1 MINIYSTKQVLYSTY
16 ALVLVLCSCN
26 RELDSHNDTSFIQFT
41 DNILRFNS
49 LEELNQVV
57 NSLKISDT
65 YNLNTKTTPDFV
77 SLRQS
82 LIEQGL
88 RNFTDEELT
97 IIQEEGLLYEPEDSL
112 ISDPYYC
119 AVLNKDREIIVGN
132 NYYRYVKDGVIKCN
146 VSDLMTL
153 EDTLDNQIQSID
165 TSELSAGETVTL
177 RNDVQFTK
185 LDYSSTKSVETD
197 SEILS
202 TGGNIILRPRPDTPP
217 QSEENPSVAY
227 DGTKLILADGTS
239 ISKNNLRSI
248 SFKNG
253 EENSNSNDINWF
265 ERLWGEI
272 VGLNVYAIQEYDSR
286 HRMKLKLFCE
296 DYLIYRSVGMTVRM
310 QKKVLGIW
318 WRIKADEFRY
328 GWSAIECIYKY
339 PQILFPQP
347 PPINGIRPVSNIPAV
362 MKKNFPF
369 AEEDIILMNLDFIN
383 YDFTTGDLNRFL
395 CNGIK
400 SCANTLQKWINSN
413 GNDADNP
420 KGLFAVNEDDNVVY
434 VVFPQGEELAYNTG
448 REIVKWDCDWFY
460 GKYVIGFSFG
470 LGYSYF
476 GVSSIQFESA
486 SKISIGRGCIYAAV
500 KFNGEWRGCVIRT
513 E

>member
-26 RELDSHNDTSFIQFT
+26 RELELERDSHNDTSFIQFT

-310 QKKVLGIW
+310 QKK
-318 WRIKADEFRY
+318 
-328 GWSAIECIYKY
+328 
-339 PQILFPQP
+339 
-347 PPINGIRPVSNIPAV
+347 
-362 MKKNFPF
+362 
-369 AEEDIILMNLDFIN
+369 
-383 YDFTTGDLNRFL
+383 
-395 CNGIK
+395 
-400 SCANTLQKWINSN
+400 
-413 GNDADNP
+413 
-420 KGLFAVNEDDNVVY
+420 
-434 VVFPQGEELAYNTG
+434 
-448 REIVKWDCDWFY
+448 
-460 GKYVIGFSFG
+460 
-470 LGYSYF
+470 
-476 GVSSIQFESA
+476 
-486 SKISIGRGCIYAAV
+486 SIGNMV
-500 KFNGEWRGCVIRT
+500 ED
-513 E
+513 